1 MPKIFPHTRDRLLAA
16 FMYLLAPA
24 LCPARWLAEGYPRA
38 AEHRNNALAA
48 AFLLALLCLLFAA
61 SVAVI
66 SYLMVHYR
74 DTYQAWKLEPY
85 TLDILWKTLLAWLVV
100 YVFALGHALWRPDY
114 PVPLLSWLGQRRWVR
129 GAGAGFLAVA
139 LSLGLLTAGIAAH
152 AATITLSDNRSS
164 KVFFVYEDNQ
174 RFPPLLFQL
183 GVYRIALAA
192 RERYGAIET
201 QVLPISKANLLRAFR
216 EGDFVVVGSH
226 GTEHGLITRE
236 GYFTPEEI
244 DTAQVGTGLQYV
256 YLTGCDSGA
265 EAERWREKLRPANV
279 VTHDRLT
286 AVAEHVWW
294 MWVEAPGILR
304 GLPR

>member
-1 MPKIFPHTRDRLLAA
+1 MPKASPHSSDRLLSAS
-16 FMYLLAPA
+16 MYLLAPA
-24 LCPARWLAEGYPRA
+24 LVPGRWLAARYPRA
-38 AEHRNNALAA
+38 AAHRKNALAA
-48 AFLLALLCLLFAA
+48 AFLLALLCLVFAL

-85 TLDILWKTLLAWLVV
+85 TLDLLWKTLLAWLVV

-114 PVPLLSWLGQRRWVR
+114 PVPLLSMLGEKRWVR
-129 GAGAGFLAVA
+129 GVGTGFLALA

-152 AATITLSDNRSS
+152 ATTITLADNRSS

-192 RERYGAIET
+192 RERYGEVET
-201 QVLPISKANLLRAFR
+201 QVLPISKSNLLRAFR

-226 GTEHGLITRE
+226 GTEHGLITRQ
-236 GYFTPEEI
+236 GYFTPGEI
-244 DTAQVGTGLQYV
+244 DREQVSGGLRYV

-265 EAERWREKLRPANV
+265 EAEIWRKKLRPAQV

-294 MWVEAPGILR
+294 MWVEGPELLR
-304 GLPR
+304 ELPR